1 LTFVV
6 FLSTKDDRGAGYK
19 VQGMSCKEKGH
30 SAESTASLNG
40 ACRRFKGVAEMTYPY
55 KLDDEN

>member
-6 FLSTKDDRGAGYK
+6 FLSTKDDRGAGCK

-30 SAESTASLNG
+30 SAESTTSLNG
-40 ACRRFKGVAEMTYPY
+40 VCRRFKGIAEMNYHY
-55 KLDDEN
+55 KLNAES